1 MVLRREKMKKL
12 NFVFLFLL
20 ILAVGCTTDSFI
32 VEDEYT
38 VQGYTEIENFDSY
51 NVEVGS
57 GLDPVEFNSGGVT
70 LRYDGKRSLR
80 DEAIAKVDVSY
91 LKDGFNTVRIGVKDT
106 NENTFYEYSYIY
118 VDNDKIVY
126 PETGLNFELIRQS
139 PANLPSEYSTYYIIE
154 TKKEISDEEAV
165 IVLFGENEEEVPEE
179 TLESGEGRRISG
191 SKIEIRGNL
200 NERDGG
206 RYEVD
211 YTYDP
216 DKRVWSNAGV
226 ELVNSREDDVL
237 ATLDLKEL
245 RYNGEVIIRLR
256 KFTENSLESTDT
268 VTVILSS
275 EIYNSLSFKTE
286 SEIKNLGNNN
296 VNGFLSIKV
305 DKFEGRD
312 SDIQTG
318 EERYYLSVGE
328 SAIIGGHNLTL
339 NGVGSGGE
347 ADVQVGD
354 IEVIIPIG
362 STSELNGLRVTN
374 YETFY
379 DSKDSEGGSAVLLV
393 RVLDPVVGD
402 LWTEYKTVK
411 DRVPFTL
418 LKKQTFDLSRID
430 LEGLK
435 VDEPGKYRMHVE
447 FDDGREIRQSYYLF
461 DVIRRIGAADY
472 CTDGTLRKSCS
483 VEAISYY
490 CDSSL
495 QLTQNCKSCGCSEG
509 FICQITGQ
517 CIEEV

>member
-1 MVLRREKMKKL
+1 MVLWRVRMKKFNL
-12 NFVFLFLL
+12 IFLSLLVF
-20 ILAVGCTTDSFI
+20 AVGCTTDSFI

-51 NVEVGS
+51 
-57 GLDPVEFNSGGVT
+57 
-70 LRYDGKRSLR
+70 
-80 DEAIAKVDVSY
+80 KVDVSY
-91 LKDGFNTVRIGVKDT
+91 LKDGFSTVRIGVRDT
-106 NENTFYEYSYIY
+106 NGNIFYEYSYIY

-126 PETGLNFELIRQS
+126 PETGMNFELIRQS

-154 TKKEISDEEAV
+154 TKSEISDEEAV

-296 VNGFLSIKV
+296 VNGFLSI
-305 DKFEGRD
+305 
-312 SDIQTG
+312 
-318 EERYYLSVGE
+318 
-328 SAIIGGHNLTL
+328 
-339 NGVGSGGE
+339 
-347 ADVQVGD
+347 
-354 IEVIIPIG
+354 
-362 STSELNGLRVTN
+362 RV
-374 YETFY
+374 
-379 DSKDSEGGSAVLLV
+379 
-393 RVLDPVVGD
+393 
-402 LWTEYKTVK
+402 
-411 DRVPFTL
+411 
-418 LKKQTFDLSRID
+418 
-430 LEGLK
+430 
-435 VDEPGKYRMHVE
+435 
-447 FDDGREIRQSYYLF
+447 
-461 DVIRRIGAADY
+461 
-472 CTDGTLRKSCS
+472 
-483 VEAISYY
+483 
-490 CDSSL
+490 
-495 QLTQNCKSCGCSEG
+495 
-509 FICQITGQ
+509 
-517 CIEEV
+517 